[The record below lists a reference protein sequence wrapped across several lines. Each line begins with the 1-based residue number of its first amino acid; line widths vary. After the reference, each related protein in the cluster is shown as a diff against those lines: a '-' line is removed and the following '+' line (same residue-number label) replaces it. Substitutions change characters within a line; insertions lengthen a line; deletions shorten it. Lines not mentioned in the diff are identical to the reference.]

1 VLQSSSPR
9 STPSKV
15 TERRPTETAPHI
27 DKMYLS
33 LPYLITQES
42 YLITQNSFACLKSF
56 LTPRNGKDQNEQFA
70 LASTMQML
78 EFGMQPNMS
87 LCLSLH
93 QTKKLRND
101 KT

>member
-1 VLQSSSPR
+1 
-9 STPSKV
+9 
-15 TERRPTETAPHI
+15 
-27 DKMYLS
+27 MYLS